1 MASEAQ
7 TTANR
12 ANAQRSTGPK
22 TQKGKKKSSR
32 NALKHGLSAASLV
45 VLKETVEDY
54 EDFAA
59 AMRQSLRPQGA
70 VEEQLFERVV
80 LCAWRLRR
88 VSRVEAALIR
98 KSADELRRENYG
110 SRLPLDEGA
119 AFHSTSGLGDLAR
132 LEAGL
137 ERSFERAFALLLDQQ
152 RSRQMDEE
160 EDEREALHAAAA
172 LAIPRTMFP
181 RATDLPS
188 PYDDGLSRSR
198 YDDGFPSKH
207 LSDYPEELRERNL
220 AALRHRFAPE
230 QDAED
235 DMVEEG
241 DTEQDAEEDTEDGE
255 EE

>member
-7 TTANR
+7 TAANR

-45 VLKETVEDY
+45 VLNETVEDY

-88 VSRVEAALIR
+88 VSRFEAALIR
-98 KSADELRRENYG
+98 RSGEELRHMNAG
-110 SRLPLDEGA
+110 SRLPIDEGK
-119 AFHSTSGLGDLAR
+119 AFGRTSGLGDLAR

-152 RSRQMDEE
+152 RSRQIDEE

-188 PYDDGLSRSR
+188 PYDDGLTRSR

-220 AALRHRFAPE
+220 AALRHRFAQE
-230 QDAED
+230 QDAEEE
-235 DMVEEG
+235 DMVEE
-241 DTEQDAEEDTEDGE
+241 DEDAEEDTEE
-255 EE
+255 